1 MLVAT
6 VSVLVVIL
14 SGAPHILRV
23 PLVLGRVTALLLV
36 RHGLLMRPVMVRW
49 AAVMLLLLGRGGR
62 PSGLAPSTVFLLRV
76 FELLVQVADR
86 VDALLCFFLLLE
98 LE

>member
-49 AAVMLLLLGRGGR
+49 AAVMLLLGRGGR
-62 PSGLAPSTVFLLRV
+62 PSGLAPSTVLLLRV
-76 FELLVQVADR
+76 FELLVQVAD
-86 VDALLCFFLLLE
+86 
-98 LE
+98 